1 MEINIT
7 AMIKDG
13 GYENVKLPPSL
24 MGELAKAI
32 QHKGHEVIQLA
43 SGKTLEVVGFLVK
56 GDMTGERIIVIGK
69 EAPHE

>member
-13 GYENVKLPPSL
+13 GYESVKLPPSL

-32 QHKGHEVIQLA
+32 QRKGRESIHLA
-43 SGKTLEVVGFLVK
+43 SGRTLEVVGFIVK
-56 GDMTGERIIVIGK
+56 GDMTGERIIVMGK
-69 EAPHE
+69 EAHHE